1 MRCKFRTHIQLQ
13 KRCSHTN
20 GSVRFRTTRKEN
32 GDDCVFEAD
41 RKLKLVTENQ
51 QQYVVPVSVP
61 PTLPTECSVTVSAN
75 NSSTVAMPTLCKNN
89 IFGSVIINANTSG
102 TSCSVNAG
110 GEAADTI
117 SDDAVLQKHLQSHK
131 ATIKKKIE
139 CIFEGKKDVKNK
151 IHLKKVYTQ
160 VFITE
165 GELKE
170 VNNEHEILKID
181 KAFNM
186 KKSQD
191 TPINCNQIFNL
202 PWKNEKNKLV
212 LTKGVA
218 GIGKTV
224 SVQKFILD
232 WAEGDANQDIDC
244 MFLLPFREIN
254 LVKDGEYSFHE
265 LLLEFYPELDKL
277 KETKIYEDY
286 KLAFIFDGL
295 DESRLPLDFNSKI
308 VCSVTKKASV
318 DALITNLVKGNIL
331 PSTQIWIT
339 SRPAAAHHIPS
350 EHVSLFTEV
359 RGFTDAQKEE
369 YFKKRILDENKA
381 SKIIYHIK
389 TSRSLYIMC
398 HIPVFCWITATVL
411 QAMLVENHGEDIPTT
426 LTEMYIHF
434 LLIQMNI
441 KNQKYDMKYER
452 DMKKLMESNRE
463 MILKLAKLAFEQL
476 KKKNIMFY
484 ENDLRESGIDV
495 TEDSEFSGICTEI
508 FKQESVLHEEKVY
521 CFIHL
526 SVQEF
531 LAALHVFC
539 CYLNKNFDE
548 LQFFFDDYPPRPAS
562 VKLDLLL
569 KKAVDRAKQNERGHL
584 DLFLRFLLGISL
596 ESSQKFLNG
605 LLPHTEKTKK
615 SIDKVIQH
623 IRQMQNKT
631 VPVLSPETSINN
643 FFCLLE
649 LKERSHYNQI
659 KKYLNME
666 AFPERELSSSNC
678 SALAYML
685 LMSEEVL
692 DEFDPKKYNTS
703 SAACRR
709 LVPVVRCCRKAL
721 FAGCELTESCC
732 EVVSVA
738 LQADNSPLRELDL
751 SDNYSI
757 GGGVKQLSDGLKS
770 SHCKLEILRLAQCHF
785 TQNSCTEL
793 VSALGSISSFLKELD
808 LSGNDLE
815 DSGLKQLLAG
825 FQNSYC
831 KLNTLRLGWCNLTE
845 KSSALLS
852 SILHCGSDHPLRVL
866 DLSNNDLQDTGVKML
881 SAGLENPNCRLEI
894 LGLSGCSITE
904 EGCSSLASALTSN
917 PSHLKELDLTY
928 NHPGES
934 GVKLLSARLQD
945 QQCKLLLKTD
955 PKGEKFIKAGL
966 KKYARVLTF
975 DPNTAHQN
983 LYLSDANRKVTNMNK
998 NQQHPYHPDRFEM
1011 FSHVLCKDSQSDRCY
1026 WEVDFKDA
1034 DCIIGV
1040 TYEEIQRKEFEISL
1054 CDPKAQFDS
1063 NPVSWCLRCISTGY
1077 EVCHDSV
1084 YIKIHAPDSKSSRIG
1099 VYLDWPAGKL
1109 SFYSISSDT
1118 QILNH
1123 IHTFQAAFQK
1133 PLYPAFTVHTGSVS
1147 LCQMN

>member
-1 MRCKFRTHIQLQ
+1 
-13 KRCSHTN
+13 
-20 GSVRFRTTRKEN
+20 
-32 GDDCVFEAD
+32 DCVFEAD

-102 TSCSVNAG
+102 TSC
-110 GEAADTI
+110 

-369 YFKKRILDENKA
+369 YFKKRIMDENKA

-770 SHCKLEILRLAQCHF
+770 SHCKLEILRL
-785 TQNSCTEL
+785 
-793 VSALGSISSFLKELD
+793 
-808 LSGNDLE
+808 
-815 DSGLKQLLAG
+815 
-825 FQNSYC
+825 
-831 KLNTLRLGWCNLTE
+831 
-845 KSSALLS
+845 
-852 SILHCGSDHPLRVL
+852 
-866 DLSNNDLQDTGVKML
+866 
-881 SAGLENPNCRLEI
+881 
-894 LGLSGCSITE
+894 SGCSITE